1 MPESTNMDMNLNKA
15 QYNVTKQNQ
24 NSIQECTWS
33 DPQTKLK
40 PLILEVIIGLA
51 TNCKIAPYETV
62 KSSPN
67 MSKINK

>member
-24 NSIQECTWS
+24 NSIQECIWS

-51 TNCKIAPYETV
+51 ANCKIGTLWNSEKLSKYV
-62 KSSPN
+62 K
-67 MSKINK
+67 NK

>member
-1 MPESTNMDMNLNKA
+1 MNAINATAHIMQESTNMKTNLNEA

-24 NSIQECTWS
+24 NSIQECTQC

-51 TNCKIAPYETV
+51 TNCKIGTL
-62 KSSPN
+62 
-67 MSKINK
+67 